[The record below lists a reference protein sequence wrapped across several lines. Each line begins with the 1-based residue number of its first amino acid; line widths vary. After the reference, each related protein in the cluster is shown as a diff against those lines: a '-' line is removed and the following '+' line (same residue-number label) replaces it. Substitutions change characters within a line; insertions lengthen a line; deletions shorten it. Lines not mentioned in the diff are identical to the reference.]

1 MMPKFESI
9 LWATIHPALPEKVPV
24 NACCGSMNT
33 CCGSMNTLFLAL
45 LFTFKSVLVWNI
57 RHMLTASIVRMKLQG
72 KVRVELRKEGQ
83 RIGTLV
89 SWPWGRGVSECVQQ
103 ATVTTQLQPMAAM

>member
-33 CCGSMNTLFLAL
+33 RYLFLVL

-57 RHMLTASIVRMKLQG
+57 HHILTASTVRMKLQG

-83 RIGTLV
+83 RIGTSV
-89 SWPWGRGVSECVQQ
+89 SWPWGHGVSECVRQ
-103 ATVTTQLQPMAAM
+103 ATVMTQLQPMAAM